1 MDGESF
7 HNGIKSVHSAAI
19 TYEIYTFY
27 KFHKTSFGQERTN
40 ETWNFPSWNKVRTLC
55 GIWLWNAWM
64 LWCIFHIQTIS
75 SYDSF
80 KDITKQNEI
89 GIKSVHITAF
99 VSSYDSFKDITKQ
112 NQIWI
117 KSVHIAALDYEMHEY
132 YDAFSYSNNYFALN
146 DLILILS
153 PIISVWHH
161 VKPNFIQS

>member
-1 MDGESF
+1 MKFIHSINFIKLHSGKCVRMKFETF
-7 HNGIKSVHSAAI
+7 HNGIKSVHIAAFD
-19 TYEIYTFY
+19 YE
-27 KFHKTSFGQERTN
+27 
-40 ETWNFPSWNKVRTLC
+40 
-55 GIWLWNAWM
+55 NAWM